1 MNKKFIIILIV
12 SIVVCLSI
20 GAIGGLSVKS
30 DNFVWY
36 NSLNKSPLSP
46 PNIAFPIAWS
56 ILYLLMA
63 VSVSIIINHNPIDK
77 KSVIVFA
84 VQLILNFFWTFIFF
98 GLKQPLFALIEI
110 IVLDIMIIIT
120 ISRFKNISKL
130 SSILLVPY
138 LIWCLFASYL
148 TFHVVMF
155 N

>member
-84 VQLILNFFWTFIFF
+84 VQLILNFFWTFTFF

-148 TFHVVMF
+148 TLHVVMF

>member
-148 TFHVVMF
+148 TLHVVMF

>member
-63 VSVSIIINHNPIDK
+63 ISVSIIINHNPIDK

-148 TFHVVMF
+148 TLHVVMF